1 MSDYKNLV
9 NFKKYIAELK
19 KRHVFKAGLAYLVGA
34 WVFMEVASL
43 VLESLEAP
51 ASVMR
56 TILII
61 LVIGF
66 PVWLI
71 FSWVYDLTPEGIT
84 KTKNTD
90 AEVSKSPKINLRLN
104 RAIIGFLSIAVVLLA
119 VNQIRSASIKKNEIV
134 EQNEALDLA
143 GPLKKSIA
151 VLPFTNVSGDE
162 EQDYFCYGIAEDILN
177 DLAHIGD
184 IRVVARTS
192 SFSFKDE
199 NQDIRDIG
207 VKLGVQTILEGSVRK
222 AGDKVRITA
231 QLVNVNDGFSLWSEH
246 YDRDLTDV
254 FAIQNEIA
262 KSIVQALEINLLL
275 REKHDLDKVKTKN
288 VLAYDFYIKARSY
301 FHQSHHR
308 SITHAIDLFSKAI
321 QIDTS
326 YTLAYCGL
334 ANSYSNLFTYYDRS
348 KENLDQALAVSQR
361 ALELDPELAEAHTSR
376 GMALVQL
383 KQYQAAE
390 KQFEIA
396 IQLDPQL
403 FEAYYE
409 YARTCRMQ
417 GHFEKTVEL
426 FKKASKIRP
435 EDYDAALFLSS
446 AYNDLHMEEEWK
458 KANENA
464 LKVTRTHL
472 ELNPDDARALYLG
485 AGNLVQKGEHE
496 EALRWVEKAVSIDPN
511 ETAVLYNATCIYSM
525 LGMEDKALDYFERTI
540 SSGYASREWI
550 ENDTDLDPIREHP
563 RFQTAL
569 KKLN

>member
-1 MSDYKNLV
+1 M
-9 NFKKYIAELK
+9 NFKKYITELK
-19 KRHVFKAGLAYLVGA
+19 KRHVIKAGLAYLVGA
-34 WVFMEVASL
+34 WVLMEVASL

-51 ASVMR
+51 ASVMK

-90 AEVSKSPKINLRLN
+90 TEVSKSPKINLRLN

-119 VNQIRSASIKKNEIV
+119 VNQLRSASIKKNEIA

-143 GPLKKSIA
+143 RPLKKSIA
-151 VLPFTNVSGDE
+151 VLPFTNVSGDK

-184 IRVVARTS
+184 MRVVARTS
-192 SFSFKDE
+192 SFAFKDKD
-199 NQDIRDIG
+199 QDIREIG
-207 VKLGVQTILEGSVRK
+207 IKLGVQTILEGSVRK

-231 QLVNVNDGFSLWSEH
+231 QLVNVHDGFSLWSEH

-262 KSIVQALEINLLL
+262 RSIVQSLEVKLLA
-275 REKHDLDKVKTKN
+275 REERDLEKVKTQN
-288 VLAYDFYIKARSY
+288 VLAYDYFIKARDY
-301 FHQSHHR
+301 YHQSHRR
-308 SITHAIDLFSKAI
+308 STAHAIDLFSKAI

-334 ANSYSNLFTYYDRS
+334 ANSYSQYYIYYDRS
-348 KENLDQALAVSQR
+348 KENLDQALAVSQK
-361 ALELDPELAEAHTSR
+361 ALDLDPELAEAHSSR
-376 GMALVQL
+376 GLALVQH
-383 KQYQAAE
+383 KQFEAAE
-390 KQFEIA
+390 EQFEIA
-396 IQLDPQL
+396 IHLDPQL
-403 FEAYYE
+403 FVAYYE
-409 YARTCRMQ
+409 YARACRMQ
-417 GHFEKTVEL
+417 GKPEKALEL
-426 FKKASKIRP
+426 FKKATEVRP
-435 EDYDAALFLSS
+435 EDFEAALFLSA
-446 AYNDLHMEEEWK
+446 AYDDLHMEDERK
-458 KANENA
+458 KANINA

-472 ELNPDDARALYLG
+472 ELNPDDPRALYLG
-485 AGNLVQKGEHE
+485 AGNLIQTGELE
-496 EALRWVEKAVSIDPN
+496 EALLWVEKAVSIDPN

-540 SSGYASREWI
+540 KSGYASREWV
-550 ENDTDLDPIREHP
+550 ENDTDLDPIRKHP
-563 RFQTAL
+563 RFQTEL

>member
-1 MSDYKNLV
+1 VKL
-9 NFKKYIAELK
+9 KKYIAELK
-19 KRHVFKAGLAYLVGA
+19 KRHVFKAGLAYLIGA
-34 WVFMEVASL
+34 WVLTEVSAL
-43 VLESLEAP
+43 VLDTFAVP
-51 ASVMR
+51 PYVMK
-56 TILII
+56 TILIV

-66 PVWLI
+66 PIWLI
-71 FSWVYDLTPEGIT
+71 FSWVYDLTPEGIK
-84 KTKNTD
+84 KTKSTD
-90 AEVSKSPKINLRLN
+90 TEGSMSPKINLRLN
-104 RAIIGFLSIAVVLLA
+104 RAIIAFLSIAVALLA
-119 VNQIRSASIKKNEIV
+119 VNQIRPGNFKKNELP
-134 EQNEALDLA
+134 ENKGTLESAK
-143 GPLKKSIA
+143 PMEKSIA

-177 DLAHIGD
+177 DLAHIGHM
-184 IRVVARTS
+184 RVVARTS
-192 SFSFKDE
+192 SFAFKDKD
-199 NQDIRDIG
+199 QDIREIG
-207 VKLGVQTILEGSVRK
+207 IKLGVQTILEGSVRK

-262 KSIVQALEINLLL
+262 RSIVQALEIKLLL
-275 REKHDLDKVKTKN
+275 REKRDLEKVKTQN
-288 VLAYDFYIKARSY
+288 VLAYDYFIKARSY

-334 ANSYSNLFTYYDRS
+334 ANSYSNLYTYYDRS
-348 KENLDQALAVSQR
+348 KKNLDQALAVSQR
-361 ALELDPELAEAHTSR
+361 ALKLDPELAEAHTSR

-383 KQYQAAE
+383 KQYQEAE

-417 GHFEKTVEL
+417 GYSEKSVDL
-426 FKKASKIRP
+426 FKKATEIRP
-435 EDYDAALFLSS
+435 EDYEAALFLST
-446 AYNDLHMEEEWK
+446 AYDDLHMKEEWK

-464 LKVTRTHL
+464 LKVTRAHL

-485 AGNLVQKGEHE
+485 AGNLIQTGEHE

-511 ETAVLYNATCIYSM
+511 ETAVLYNAACIYSM

-540 SSGYASREWI
+540 ASGYASREWI

-563 RFQTAL
+563 RFQMEL